1 MLDAESFRQSM
12 RVVPSSVTVVTAR
25 SASEMRGIT
34 IGSFTSLT
42 LDPPLVCFNLS
53 RNSRMYHVLADA
65 PGFAIHVLSGDQ
77 AHLSRHFAASD
88 RTGEE
93 QFKHVDFRHDTCG
106 TPILEDA
113 ALVLYCRSHDE
124 LEIGGKLI
132 IVGCVQWA
140 RVNAHSSVLVYH
152 RHQYD
157 KIGPQ
162 HEVASDPVHPRGL
175 SSQVSGLPTNGS
187 LESSS
192 T

>member
-1 MLDAESFRQSM
+1 MLDAESFRHSM
-12 RVVPSSVTVVTAR
+12 RLVPSPVTVVTAR

-53 RNSRMYHVLADA
+53 RDSRMYPVLADA

-88 RTGEE
+88 RTGDE
-93 QFKHVDFRHDTCG
+93 QFRHVDFRQDTCG

-113 ALVLYCRSHDE
+113 ALVLYCKPHDE
-124 LEIGGKLI
+124 LETGGKLI
-132 IVGCVQWA
+132 IVGCVHWT

-157 KIGPQ
+157 KIGGQ
-162 HEVASDPVHPRGL
+162 HEAASNPVPTHGL
-175 SSQVSGLPTNGS
+175 SSHVSGLPTNGS
-187 LESSS
+187 LESSC